1 MRLERP
7 GACLHFRFQLHPP
20 VTHHT
25 CRSWEHCSIS
35 WTSIPSDSLEGIAPC
50 LRLPRGFLIS
60 QRQVQSERFLFSK
73 SSATC
78 ADSGVLRTQGV
89 TILRAFYS
97 DVPRSHSCHF
107 FKPCLFLHYSVYW
120 VRWKVTR
127 ELTTAE
133 GNKTESLVYPMYNEN
148 PQIWFSTEWN
158 YFNSQFLSP
167 FSCSYQFSSYFS
179 KEKDRMFC
187 IFEPSFWYSWY
198 VYEVP

>member
-1 MRLERP
+1 MQLERP
-7 GACLHFRFQLHPP
+7 GVASTSGFSC
-20 VTHHT
+20 THLSRITHAGAGN
-25 CRSWEHCSIS
+25 IVQ
-35 WTSIPSDSLEGIAPC
+35 SLELRFPVIAWKALPC
-50 LRLPRGFLIS
+50 LRLPRGFLTS

-148 PQIWFSTEWN
+148 PRIWFSTEWN